1 MLPKLLI
8 TLMFTMPCIYWVYY
22 MYEKAAASN
31 TVYPFLFFFSPIIIL
46 GVVVWWVAMTTIWTS
61 KH

>member
-1 MLPKLLI
+1 MILKILFTLTFTLP
-8 TLMFTMPCIYWVYY
+8 YVYIVY
-22 MYEKAAASN
+22 CMYEEAVASN